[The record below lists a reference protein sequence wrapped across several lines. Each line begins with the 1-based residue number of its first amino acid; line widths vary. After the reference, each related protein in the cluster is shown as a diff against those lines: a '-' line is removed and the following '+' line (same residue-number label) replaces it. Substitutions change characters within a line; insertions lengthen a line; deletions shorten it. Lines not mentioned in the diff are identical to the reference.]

1 MAALTLKQLVQ
12 SDLNLDKDVTC
23 PISGTT
29 MSIDLTLFKSK
40 FIKSFLCSFKEHVMC
55 LTYSD
60 NHIDMMMDQKDP
72 QDVALMQQGCVSP
85 WQNLQP
91 MFLEEAP
98 WDTIIP
104 EGREEEFLGIFIE
117 KTLAAVKQQNG
128 L

>member
-1 MAALTLKQLVQ
+1 MTALTLKQLVQ

-29 MSIDLTLFKSK
+29 MSIDLNNFKSK
-40 FIKSFLCSFKEHVMC
+40 FIHGFLCSFKEHVMC

-72 QDVALMQQGCVSP
+72 QDVALMQQGYVSP

-98 WDTIIP
+98 WDTVIP
-104 EGREEEFLGIFIE
+104 AGREDEFLNLFIE
-117 KTLAAVKQQNG
+117 KTIDAVKQQNG